1 MDGSGQR
8 VGHLDCGSG
17 EVTVLLFADTQPYA
31 YLGHLMSPT
40 EIAFEIQVHT
50 GLSYSEA
57 HQRYESAR
65 DALRVPYAPDA
76 YPDHDDADARRII
89 AHAIAR
95 N

>member
-1 MDGSGQR
+1 M
-8 VGHLDCGSG
+8 
-17 EVTVLLFADTQPYA
+17 LLFADTQPYA
-31 YLGHLMSPT
+31 YLGHLMSPA

-50 GLSYSEA
+50 GLTYTEA
-57 HQRYESAR
+57 HKLYGASR

-89 AHAIAR
+89 AHAIAQ